1 MAYRPFQTNVSIGT
15 LFSRTQA
22 AVQMQSQIEFLPAQ
36 YDLCIVFSKM
46 RSSLGI
52 QSFFRVVPWTFFRC
66 CLGLLSFY
74 KSSLTCSMLC
84 YSILLCKVEKSTFFY
99 CLFRKLSTVVSFRQI
114 TVSCGRKRA
123 PKVRVYYETTGS
135 ILRPRNENLVF
146 DLVVFFNHPTVCVRV
161 PT

>member
-1 MAYRPFQTNVSIGT
+1 MMSNR
-15 LFSRTQA
+15 
-22 AVQMQSQIEFLPAQ
+22 
-36 YDLCIVFSKM
+36 
-46 RSSLGI
+46 
-52 QSFFRVVPWTFFRC
+52 
-66 CLGLLSFY
+66 
-74 KSSLTCSMLC
+74 
-84 YSILLCKVEKSTFFY
+84 KVHVFY
-99 CLFRKLSTVVSFRQI
+99 CLFRKFSTVVSFRQI